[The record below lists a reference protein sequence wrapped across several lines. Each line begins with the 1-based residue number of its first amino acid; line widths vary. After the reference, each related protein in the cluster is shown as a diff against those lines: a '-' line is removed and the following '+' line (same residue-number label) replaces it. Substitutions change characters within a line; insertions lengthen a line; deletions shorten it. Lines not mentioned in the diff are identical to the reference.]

1 MIARAAAI
9 LEYLASGGVVEP
21 PMMIVVAHPDDE
33 TIGIEQ
39 GVAGFLVRHKWEMAE
54 AIRAAASIDSEGWRK
69 IAQER
74 FSLKRMIEGYFR
86 YYRALARARSPAH
99 EIYGSGHPGRC
110 CRATRAGTGRFMA
123 SNATPFQ
130 SAEWLVRK
138 LLPMGISLSDYLDA
152 LVDADH
158 PGLTDAP
165 LESLVK
171 QPNWGEYHIQSS
183 LQERLC

>member
-33 TIGIEQ
+33 TIGIEP
-39 GVAGFLVRHKWEMAE
+39 GVAGFLVRHKWKMAE
-54 AIRAAASIDSEGWRK
+54 AIRAA
-69 IAQER
+69 
-74 FSLKRMIEGYFR
+74 
-86 YYRALARARSPAH
+86 
-99 EIYGSGHPGRC
+99 
-110 CRATRAGTGRFMA
+110 
-123 SNATPFQ
+123 
-130 SAEWLVRK
+130 V
-138 LLPMGISLSDYLDA
+138 GISLSDYLDA

>member
-54 AIRAAASIDSEGWRK
+54 AIWAAASIDSEGWRK

-86 YYRALARARSPAH
+86 YYRALARARSRTH
-99 EIYGSGHPGRC
+99 DIYIYMDPVISEAAVERLAPEWGALWHPMQHRSSQRNGSYPG
-110 CRATRAGTGRFMA
+110 
-123 SNATPFQ
+123 
-130 SAEWLVRK
+130 
-138 LLPMGISLSDYLDA
+138 GISSA
-152 LVDADH
+152 TV
-158 PGLTDAP
+158 GR
-165 LESLVK
+165 
-171 QPNWGEYHIQSS
+171 W
-183 LQERLC
+183 C